1 MCFFNR
7 ALSETP
13 LVNTG
18 KTDPKKYIIN
28 HTNFKIKDPKVTF
41 DFYFNVLGMELLGQ
55 HDFPDIKSTLYMV
68 GYKDQDAGAKSMFA
82 RGSMI
87 EFEYIYGTDTD
98 PNFKGY
104 ETGNQNQDGFGHFA
118 II

>member
-1 MCFFNR
+1 
-7 ALSETP
+7 
-13 LVNTG
+13 
-18 KTDPKKYIIN
+18 
-28 HTNFKIKDPKVTF
+28 
-41 DFYFNVLGMELLGQ
+41 
-55 HDFPDIKSTLYMV
+55 MV

-118 II
+118 IIVDNLPAAVERFDKLGVNFVKRPEEGGMSHIAFITDPDGYYIEIIANADLI